1 MNRIIPEVI
10 NNFNVYKSGNRM
22 IGVTNEMTLPDIV
35 SMTETIS
42 GAGLLGEY
50 ETVLLGHYSSIE
62 LEIPFRILEDD
73 IFSLANPM
81 DVQEITLRG
90 TQQISDRDAS
100 LKTQGMRIVVRGR
113 VKSFK
118 EGTLKMGGQMGSSVV
133 LEVFYILI
141 EVKQEKKFELDKL
154 NEVLFVNGVDV
165 MAQIKQYC

>member
-10 NNFNVYKSGNRM
+10 NNFNVYKSGNRL
-22 IGVTNEMTLPDIV
+22 IGVTSEMTLPDIV

-62 LEIPFRILEDD
+62 QEIPFRILEDD
-73 IFSLANPM
+73 IFTLANPM

-100 LKTQGMRIVVRGR
+100 LKTQGMRIVERGR
-113 VKSFK
+113 VKTFK
-118 EGTLKMGGQMGSSVV
+118 QGTLKMGGQMGSSVV

-141 EVKQEKKFELDKL
+141 EVNNEVKFELDKL
-154 NEVLFVNGVDV
+154 NEVLKINGVDV

>member
-118 EGTLKMGGQMGSSVV
+118 EGALKMGGQMGSSVV

>member
-73 IFSLANPM
+73 IFTLANPM